1 MSLKD
6 AVIKIAEKVDKN
18 EERITRLEKITA
30 SNSKDIAKLEME
42 KRNLE
47 IKLELANG
55 EKVSDLS
62 VKYKLGKSRISQI
75 KNS

>member
-18 EERITRLEKITA
+18 EERITRLEKITT
-30 SNSKDIAKLEME
+30 SNSKDIARLEME